1 METLAVNGVDLEI
14 VDEGSSDVPL
24 LLVHGYT
31 GGASDWDDV
40 APALAKSRRVIRYS
54 HRGHAQSTNTGDPKS
69 YAFDALAN
77 DLGAV
82 VDHFGFDQI
91 DLLGHSMGG
100 VVAMRYVLDH
110 PEKVRSL
117 VLMNTGAQPSGAL
130 PIDLIDGLADRGRAE
145 GMQVVVD
152 VMAPFIGALQE
163 RLSPERRDELARRY
177 AEKMPFMDPDAFA
190 QFARELNVYPSMVSK
205 LSTIDCPTTVIVGEN
220 DAGLRG
226 ASEVMAKEI
235 PCAELVVIAD
245 AGHSPQE
252 DRPDEWLRV
261 VEHHLSRV

>member
-1 METLAVNGVDLEI
+1 METLSINGLDLQI
-14 VDEGSSDVPL
+14 VDEGNSEVPL
-24 LLVHGYT
+24 FLVHGYT

-40 APALAKSRRVIRYS
+40 APALAQSRRVIRYS
-54 HRGHAQSTNTGDPKS
+54 HRGHAQSTNTGDPKT
-69 YAFDALAN
+69 YTFDALVN

-110 PEKVRSL
+110 PAKARSL
-117 VLMNTGAQPSGAL
+117 VLMDTGAAPAGSL
-130 PIDLIDGLADRGRAE
+130 PIDLIDGLAERGRNE
-145 GMQVVVD
+145 GMQIVVD

-163 RLSPERRDELARRY
+163 RLAPERRDELARRY
-177 AEKMPFMDPDAFA
+177 AAKMPFMDPDAFA
-190 QFARELNVYPSMVSK
+190 QFARELNEYPSMVGK
-205 LSTIDCPTTVIVGEN
+205 LHTIMCPTTVIVGEN
-220 DAGLRG
+220 DAGLRE

-235 PCAELVVIAD
+235 PGAELVVIAD

-252 DRPDEWLRV
+252 DHPDEWLRV